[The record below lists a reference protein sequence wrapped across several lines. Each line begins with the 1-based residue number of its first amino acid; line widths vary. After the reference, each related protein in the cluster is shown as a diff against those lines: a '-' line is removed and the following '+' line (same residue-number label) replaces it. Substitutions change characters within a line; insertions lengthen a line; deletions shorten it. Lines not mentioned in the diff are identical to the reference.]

1 MMVRDVDAF
10 DADAAAGGYLYAQGD
25 RLSARLSNERMTAAI
40 LAIADLR
47 GKRVID
53 LGCGDGTYTLPLALR
68 GGARQLLGIDP
79 TAAAIALAERR
90 AATEGVDCC
99 RFTVGSIYDAAMADG
114 SYDVAVLRGVLHHL
128 EHPAA
133 AIKVALALA
142 REVVI
147 VEPNGLNPV
156 LKLIERLS
164 SYHRAHGER
173 SFLPMTLHRWVRA
186 AGGQVTA
193 ADFINLVPIFS
204 PDWLAR
210 GCKRAEPIV
219 EAFPAIRVL
228 ACGQYVLKARKSQ

>member
-1 MMVRDVDAF
+1 MKRDVDAF

-53 LGCGDGTYTLPLALR
+53 LGCGDGTYTLQLARR
-68 GGARQLLGIDP
+68 GVARQVLGLDP
-79 TAAAIALAERR
+79 AAAAIALAERR
-90 AATEGVDCC
+90 AAAEGIDCC
-99 RFTVGSIYDAAMADG
+99 GFMVGSVYDTPLVDG

-128 EHPAA
+128 EYPAA
-133 AIKVALALA
+133 AIKVALSVA

-164 SYHRAHGER
+164 PYHRAHGER
-173 SFLPMTLHRWVRA
+173 SFLPMTLRRWVRA
-186 AGGQVTA
+186 AGGQVA
-193 ADFINLVPIFS
+193 AACFINLVPMFS

-210 GCKRAEPIV
+210 YCKRAEPIV
-219 EAFPAIRVL
+219 EAHPGIRAI
-228 ACGQYVLKARKSQ
+228 ACGQYVFRARKSQ